1 MMWHTWGWGAGGW
14 AGWLLMAVAMVVFW
28 GALIALAI
36 WAVRSLGSNRADQS
50 DRKPNRAMEIL
61 EERYARGEIDRQE
74 LEERRAVLQ
83 GKET

>member
-1 MMWHTWGWGAGGW
+1 MWHTWGWGAGGW

-36 WAVRSLGSNRADQS
+36 WAVRSLGSGRAGQS